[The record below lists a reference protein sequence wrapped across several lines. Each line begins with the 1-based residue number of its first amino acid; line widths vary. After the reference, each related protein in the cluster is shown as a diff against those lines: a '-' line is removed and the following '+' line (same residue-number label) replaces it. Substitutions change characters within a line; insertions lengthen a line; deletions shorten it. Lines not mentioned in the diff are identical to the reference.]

1 MVLFKKNPKPT
12 FFLGALG
19 IRVCCG
25 DWIVPDGTV
34 NHFNGLCKSTRQPP
48 PDTQAHSGCSS
59 APYCSSAPTE
69 NMPREDR
76 LDVSAKVLTERTGCF
91 WASFKS
97 MFVHCSSAEGFG
109 FVDLCIS
116 RLAFSL
122 LVEATVASPWSE
134 SRGSTVKFAHIS
146 AVWSP
151 EPLPLLLAAAPIG
164 RVLARFMGTLGRSVS
179 EEVSA
184 SPWMI
189 AFVWFWI
196 SSVKKQPA
204 LKDK

>member
-1 MVLFKKNPKPT
+1 ML
-12 FFLGALG
+12 
-19 IRVCCG
+19 VCCS
-25 DWIVPDGTV
+25 DWTVPDGTA
-34 NHFNGLCKSTRQPP
+34 NHFSGLCRSTRQPP

-76 LDVSAKVLTERTGCF
+76 LDVSAKVPMERTACL

-97 MFVHCSSAEGFG
+97 MFVHCSSAGGFG
-109 FVDLCIS
+109 FVDLRLS
-116 RLAFSL
+116 RWAFSL
-122 LVEATVASPWSE
+122 LAEAAGASWSE
-134 SRGSTVKFAHIS
+134 SRGSTVTLAG
-146 AVWSP
+146 APAAW
-151 EPLPLLLAAAPIG
+151 LPVLLAAAPTG
-164 RVLARFMGTLGRSVS
+164 GVLLKFVGMLESSVS

-184 SPWMI
+184 SPWMM